1 MRVTF
6 CTVAGDVY
14 YREDELGMSDVS
26 VDEGNLDGLDSRNIF
41 SDPESEWNSPET
53 FRKLST
59 EKINNMNEAFS
70 LSPNSL
76 PESDQRTND
85 EPNNQPLQRKPSY
98 VIMSNL
104 V

>member
-1 MRVTF
+1 ML
-6 CTVAGDVY
+6 CTVADDM
-14 YREDELGMSDVS
+14 YRGADELGMSDVS
-26 VDEGNLDGLDSRNIF
+26 VEEGNLDGADSRNIF
-41 SDPESEWNSPET
+41 SDPESEWNSPES

-59 EKINNMNEAFS
+59 EKINNMKEAFS

-76 PESDQRTND
+76 PESDQPTND
-85 EPNNQPLQRKPSY
+85 EPSNQPLQRKPSY

>member
-1 MRVTF
+1 
-6 CTVAGDVY
+6 
-14 YREDELGMSDVS
+14 MSDVS
-26 VDEGNLDGLDSRNIF
+26 VEEGNVDGTDSRNIF

-53 FRKLST
+53 YRKLSA
-59 EKINNMNEAFS
+59 EKLNNMKEAFS

-76 PESDQRTND
+76 PESDQRTDD
-85 EPNNQPLQRKPSY
+85 ELGDQPLQRKPSY

>member
-1 MRVTF
+1 
-6 CTVAGDVY
+6 
-14 YREDELGMSDVS
+14 MSDVS
-26 VDEGNLDGLDSRNIF
+26 VEEGNVDGADSRNIF

-53 FRKLST
+53 CRKLSA
-59 EKINNMNEAFS
+59 EKMNNIKEAFS

-76 PESDQRTND
+76 PESDQRTDD
-85 EPNNQPLQRKPSY
+85 EPGDQPLQRRPSY